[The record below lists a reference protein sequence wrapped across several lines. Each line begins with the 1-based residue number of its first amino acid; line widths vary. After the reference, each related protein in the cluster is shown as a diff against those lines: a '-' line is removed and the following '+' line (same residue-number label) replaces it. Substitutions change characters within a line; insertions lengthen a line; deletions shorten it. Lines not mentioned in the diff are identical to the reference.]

1 MVAFIPGKD
10 YDVSKELNEMKYKYQ
25 EKYEKQGDR
34 SFLQCMGDLFSI
46 KFLKPFSCAGVLNIL
61 NTMHGFSCLLVYL
74 NIYLKSTNA
83 ALNLQITSGII
94 AIVRIIIALIVPFI
108 ISRFSPKFLF
118 VSSYVFSVF
127 PITIIGILAYL
138 QTNNIGTE

>member
-61 NTMHGFSCLLVYL
+61 NAMHGFNCLLVYL
-74 NIYLKSTNA
+74 NTYLEITNA

-94 AIVRIIIALIVPFI
+94 AIVQFIIALIVPFI
-108 ISRFSPKFLF
+108 ISRFPPKFLF

-127 PITIIGILAYL
+127 PITIIGILAYF